1 MRLISSVNSCSDGTW
16 YSFFLKN
23 RVLFLKAW
31 GGTLICK
38 GTPFFVVKKGYQA
51 LCALAYKL
59 NLTPRSAFKAN
70 AFNLSEK
77 ENMTC

>member
-1 MRLISSVNSCSDGTW
+1 MQG
-16 YSFFLKN
+16 YAF
-23 RVLFLKAW
+23 
-31 GGTLICK
+31 
-38 GTPFFVVKKGYQA
+38 FFVVKKGYQA